1 MNRKNSQFT
10 VKPFG
15 AGGAHI
21 IVPKSWIGMKI
32 KIEVIEKKEEKT
44 INEILS

>member
-1 MNRKNSQFT
+1 MNRKSSEYT

-21 IVPKSWIGMKI
+21 IVPKSWIGMSI
-32 KIEVIEKKEEKT
+32 KIEVIEKTEKT